1 MKTIKNVWFDQKQVG
16 NYGVVDID
24 GKLYRFNLTPFREI
38 TDTDLTPLPDTYRIM
53 LQDWMEMKQCEY
65 KFYKLEK
72 EQRRQEKWE
81 EKNDIIAKTY
91 KIRRDIAEDF
101 ADACKKSDI
110 SLKNQLEKMMLE
122 FIEEVRS
129 NE

>member
-1 MKTIKNVWFDQKQVG
+1 MKAIKNVWFDQKQVG

-72 EQRRQEKWE
+72 EQ
-81 EKNDIIAKTY
+81 
-91 KIRRDIAEDF
+91 
-101 ADACKKSDI
+101 
-110 SLKNQLEKMMLE
+110 
-122 FIEEVRS
+122 
-129 NE
+129 